1 MSTDT
6 ARLDYF
12 ARTVHNLVT
21 ETAAHQVS
29 REIAHL
35 AEISVDTADTD
46 LVAPAGFQAPA
57 SGAVTTH
64 VVARSWDI
72 PDASVETRVS
82 VWVSTP
88 ESATAKLLLTRVGS
102 ERELEIG
109 VDDMDPEP
117 TAQLRGRI
125 SDFVAV
131 SIAHMVS
138 SLNVAMQRTHIREP

>member
-1 MSTDT
+1 MTDT
-6 ARLDYF
+6 EQLDDL
-12 ARTVHNLVT
+12 ARTVHDLVT
-21 ETAAHQVS
+21 ATAAHQVS

-35 AEISVDTADTD
+35 AEISVDTDDSD
-46 LVAPAGFQAPA
+46 LVPPEGFQAPE

-82 VWVSTP
+82 VWVSIP
-88 ESATAKLLLTRVGS
+88 GSATPKLLLTRVGT
-102 ERELEIG
+102 ERELEIE
-109 VDDMDPEP
+109 VDDVKPEP
-117 TAQLRGRI
+117 TAQLRGRV

-138 SLNVAMQRTHIREP
+138 SLNVAMQRTHIHED